1 MFEKFQD
8 ISSTTAIEILCNNEI
23 ITTFF
28 KN

>member
-1 MFEKFQD
+1 MFDKFQD
-8 ISSTTAIEILCNNEI
+8 ISTTAIKISCNNEI

>member
-1 MFEKFQD
+1 MFNKFQD
-8 ISSTTAIEILCNNEI
+8 ISTTAIEILCNNEI